1 MSQIKILHS
10 DSHTGELILDSDEI
24 EVSRNEKITWKLQ
37 QGCGVEYIES
47 IEGVSES
54 PGKPIPDIWVR
65 NPEPEGSSG
74 NWKGTIRADSP
85 DGRWKYN
92 IKWKATDG
100 STPPVHD
107 PKIIVNTK
115 IK

>member
-1 MSQIKILHS
+1 MSQINILES
-10 DSHTGELILDSDEI
+10 NSRTGKLKLDLI
-24 EVSRNEKITWKLQ
+24 EKRARRKEKVTWHLRR
-37 QGCGVEYIES
+37 GCGVDHIES
-47 IEGVSES
+47 IEGVPES

-65 NPEPEGSSG
+65 NPEPEGGSG
-74 NWKGTIRADSP
+74 NWKGIIRADSP
-85 DGRWKYN
+85 NGRWKYN
-92 IKWKATDG
+92 IKWKALDG